1 MYNKYIQN
9 SYTMSCTK
17 PLRGGI
23 NIIHFNIYLSL
34 IFISI
39 FLRLIKHRTFFNRRK
54 EMGKFKDLMKQTLSI
69 RGSSERTIDIYL
81 RSMENFVRFFNK
93 PPDKISID
101 EINQY
106 QYHLKMKNV
115 SYSVFNQFVSAVKF
129 FHKNVLRSNL
139 SINRITYT
147 KTPKKLPVVL
157 SKEEINNLYQ
167 SIANIK
173 HKTIFMT
180 IYACGL
186 RVSEASQL
194 KVEDIDSKRMMLRI
208 RCAKGKKDRYVPLS
222 KKLLQMLR
230 SYWKTIKIKPK
241 VWLFPSNFYS
251 NGEKS
256 ISKRTIQKI
265 IENAV
270 TKVGIKK
277 GVSVHTLRHSFATHI
292 MEAGVDLR
300 RIQMILG
307 HSSISTTTKYIHLAN
322 SFLHSFKSPIETLNI

>member
-1 MYNKYIQN
+1 
-9 SYTMSCTK
+9 
-17 PLRGGI
+17 
-23 NIIHFNIYLSL
+23 
-34 IFISI
+34 
-39 FLRLIKHRTFFNRRK
+39 
-54 EMGKFKDLMKQTLSI
+54 MGKFKDLMKQNLSI

-81 RSMENFVRFFNK
+81 RSMESFIRFFNK
-93 PPDKISID
+93 SPDKISVD

-106 QYHLKMKNV
+106 QYYLKTKNV

-139 SINRITYT
+139 SINRIVYT

-157 SKEEINNLYQ
+157 SKEEIITIYQ

-194 KVEDIDSKRMMLRI
+194 KVEDIDSKRMMVRI

-222 KKLLQMLR
+222 KKLLQILR

-251 NGEKS
+251 NEEKP
-256 ISKRTIQKI
+256 ISKRSIQLI
-265 IENAV
+265 IEKAK
-270 TKVGIKK
+270 TKAMIKK
-277 GVSVHTLRHSFATHI
+277 DISVHTLRHSFATHI
-292 MEAGVDLR
+292 MEEGADLR
-300 RIQMILG
+300 KIQMILG
-307 HSSISTTTKYIHLAN
+307 HNNISTTTKYIHLAN
-322 SFLHSFKSPIETLNI
+322 NFLHSVKSPIETLNI